1 MSEEMKDTRELAKEG
16 LGDTAKLVQKNASLG
31 ELMHKTSANVEQMEK
46 LTNMIEGF
54 AGVIAG
60 IANKTN
66 MLALNASIEAARAGE
81 HGRGF
86 AVVAK
91 QVGELA
97 AQSAT
102 SSKEIKETIQSVQ
115 GFTTEMVNSMEQL
128 EKAIEEQVQLTEN
141 VSKVLKEIEE
151 SSN

>member
-115 GFTTEMVNSMEQL
+115 GFTNEMVTSMEQL
-128 EKAIEEQVQLTEN
+128 LKAIEEQNQITEN
-141 VSKVLKEIEE
+141 VNNVLKEIKDGL
-151 SSN
+151 S

>member
-1 MSEEMKDTRELAKEG
+1 MAAQELIKEG
-16 LGDTAKLVQKNASLG
+16 LEGTEKLAKKNEVLS
-31 ELMHKTSANVEQMEK
+31 ELMQKTSANVEQMEK

-115 GFTTEMVNSMEQL
+115 GFTNEMVVSMDQL
-128 EKAIEEQVQLTEN
+128 LKAIEEQNQITQSVTKILN
-141 VSKVLKEIEE
+141 DIEAE
-151 SSN
+151 AE